1 VRGRVVVMALALVA
15 AGLGLPGGAIGAQA
29 PPAPPVG
36 LLPVPDPLPPGP
48 PGSVLDEAPF
58 AVDAYPF
65 AVEGHQLLYRSTDR
79 FGAGIAVS
87 GALLVPTG
95 VPAPPGGRPVV
106 AVPHGT
112 TGITDGCAPSLDV
125 QSSGNVVYDD
135 VEALLAGGAVV
146 VATDYPGMG
155 GPGVHPY
162 LDGISEARAVLDSI
176 RAARDFEGT
185 GPAAISGMSQGGHAT
200 LYAGA
205 EHATY
210 APDIDLRGIAPVA
223 APTLLSAAYAAREAL
238 GNAAAYVGI
247 IINGIVAARP
257 DLDRS
262 ELLTQSGLDAFA
274 DLEALDADPDSGC
287 SYGEIDVERD
297 VRADPL
303 TLPAWRDALV
313 ENEPG
318 ARAID
323 VPVLMV
329 ASEGDPTVPPFMTE
343 LICAGLTRL
352 DTDLRVWMYDDEGH
366 VGVSVESARDRAT
379 WLLGVLAGDPPA
391 RTVDWI
397 GEEPEVL
404 DACTTPPLPPG
415 VDPDPDPDLPADPPP
430 PAGPATPVSTA
441 ARFTG

>member
-1 VRGRVVVMALALVA
+1 MRRQVRWMAVLALVV
-15 AGLGLPGGAIGAQA
+15 AGFALPGEAIGAQA
-29 PPAPPVG
+29 PPGPPVG
-36 LLPVPDPLPPGP
+36 LLPVPDPLPPGA
-48 PGSVLDEAPF
+48 PGSVIDEAPF
-58 AVDAYPF
+58 AVDAHPF

-112 TGITDGCAPSLDV
+112 TGITDGCAPSIDV
-125 QSSGNVVYDD
+125 QHSGNVVYDD
-135 VEALLAGGAVV
+135 VQALLAGGAVV

-176 RAARDFEGT
+176 RAARDFGGT

-223 APTLLSAAYAAREAL
+223 APTLMSAAYAAREAS
-238 GNAAAYVGI
+238 GNAGAYVGI

-274 DLEALDADPDSGC
+274 ALEAADAAGEC

-303 TLPAWRDALV
+303 TLPAWNAAMK

-318 ARAID
+318 DRAVD

-329 ASEGDPTVPPFMTE
+329 ASEGDSTVPPYMTE

-352 DTDLRVWMYDDEGH
+352 DTDLRVWMYDDEDH
-366 VGVSVESARDRAT
+366 VGVSIESAPDRAT

-397 GEEPEVL
+397 GEEPEVI
-404 DACTTPPLPPG
+404 DSCATPALPPT
-415 VDPDPDPDLPADPPP
+415 VDPDPDPVPADPPP
-430 PAGPATPVSTA
+430 PAAPARPVRTA